1 MIQQYIDDYVKDR
14 IFLRSA
20 DMWVTINEN
29 GSIDS
34 EKSAIIGQL
43 YGGALRLFCN
53 TQGKEEKN
61 IHPTDLAEFN
71 NLFLSKLEGLEKQV
85 RSVLTKNTNKEG

>member
-1 MIQQYIDDYVKDR
+1 MR
-14 IFLRSA
+14 ICGIKLK
-20 DMWVTINEN
+20 EN

-61 IHPTDLAEFN
+61 IHHTDLTEFN
-71 NLFLSKLEGLEKQV
+71 NLFISKLEGLEKQV
-85 RSVLTKNTNKEG
+85 ESVLANNKNIEG